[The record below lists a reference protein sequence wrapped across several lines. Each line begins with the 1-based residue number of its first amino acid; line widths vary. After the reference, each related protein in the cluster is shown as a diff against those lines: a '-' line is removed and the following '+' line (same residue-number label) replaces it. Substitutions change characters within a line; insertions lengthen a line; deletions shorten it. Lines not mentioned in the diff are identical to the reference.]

1 MRGDVMMNHPA
12 KPILHF
18 YKTIKN
24 PFSVPVMALEE
35 IMAEKIRAIT
45 YTKHPRHLYD
55 IQYLHHQGV
64 SINPDMVKTKIKSVY
79 DEDFDL
85 DKLKERLPEKAKDW
99 MTALRSL
106 LPTPLPSFDD
116 VSKEVFEVITD
127 AMK

>member
-1 MRGDVMMNHPA
+1 
-12 KPILHF
+12 
-18 YKTIKN
+18 
-24 PFSVPVMALEE
+24 
-35 IMAEKIRAIT
+35 
-45 YTKHPRHLYD
+45 
-55 IQYLHHQGV
+55 
-64 SINPDMVKTKIKSVY
+64 MVKTKIKSVY
-79 DEDFDL
+79 DDDFDL